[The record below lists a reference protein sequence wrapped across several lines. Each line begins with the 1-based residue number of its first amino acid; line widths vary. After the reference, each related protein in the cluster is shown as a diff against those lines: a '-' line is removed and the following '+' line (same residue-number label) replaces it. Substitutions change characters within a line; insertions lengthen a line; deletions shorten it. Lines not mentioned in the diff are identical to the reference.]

1 MDIGINCLNFEIEET
16 TRLRRRFYIAMDGV
30 QKYRQRAAQAR
41 RLAKS
46 VTDPLICEQLEI
58 AARDY
63 DEMAD
68 RAEKASTKESSGELS
83 HRIRWGKSQ
92 PLRSR

>member
-1 MDIGINCLNFEIEET
+1 MDW
-16 TRLRRRFYIAMDGV
+16 V
-30 QKYRQRAAQAR
+30 QKYRKRAAQAR

-46 VTDPLICEQLEI
+46 VTDRLMREQLEM

-68 RAEKASTKESSGELS
+68 RAEKASTKERCSA
-83 HRIRWGKSQ
+83 I
-92 PLRSR
+92 

>member
-1 MDIGINCLNFEIEET
+1 
-16 TRLRRRFYIAMDGV
+16 MDGV

-68 RAEKASTKESSGELS
+68 RAEKASTKESPAS
-83 HRIRWGKSQ
+83 
-92 PLRSR
+92 